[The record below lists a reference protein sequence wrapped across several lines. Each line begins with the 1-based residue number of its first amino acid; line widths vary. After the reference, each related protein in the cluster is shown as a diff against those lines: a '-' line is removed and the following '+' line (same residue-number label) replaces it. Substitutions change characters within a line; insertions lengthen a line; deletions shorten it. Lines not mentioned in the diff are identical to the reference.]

1 MPDATRPDAR
11 SEPASPLAPLPNRWL
26 AWIYGSAL
34 MPLALPALVAC
45 SLVAYCVV
53 RRRSPEIARSLCW
66 HVSLSFMVSV
76 GLAWAY
82 VLLRAGL

>member
-1 MPDATRPDAR
+1 MPP
-11 SEPASPLAPLPNRWL
+11 
-26 AWIYGSAL
+26 
-34 MPLALPALVAC
+34 ALPALVAC

-53 RRRSPEIARSLCW
+53 RQRSPELARSLCW
-66 HVSLSFMVSV
+66 HVSLSFVLSV